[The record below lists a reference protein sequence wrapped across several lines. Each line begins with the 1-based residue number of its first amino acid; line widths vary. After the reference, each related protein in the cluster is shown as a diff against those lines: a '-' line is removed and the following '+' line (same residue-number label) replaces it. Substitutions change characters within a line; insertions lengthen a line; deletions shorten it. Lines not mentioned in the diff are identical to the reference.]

1 MEALGQ
7 WPAAWRDQLQCLFI
21 CLYVYTHVCVLV
33 CMHASSSRRTAVASS
48 FNTVRGEIRLFLL
61 TRSLTMQSFLEAE
74 PDDRARLWKQL
85 QAHVT
90 RLAGFFQFYSEKY
103 MQTRD
108 ARKKCNFGNLVK
120 ALFVIFLCCLGKVQI
135 VILY

>member
-1 MEALGQ
+1 
-7 WPAAWRDQLQCLFI
+7 
-21 CLYVYTHVCVLV
+21 
-33 CMHASSSRRTAVASS
+33 MHASSSRRNAVANS
-48 FNTVRGEIRLFLL
+48 FNTLGCEIRLFLL

-74 PDDRARLWKQL
+74 PDDRALLL
-85 QAHVT
+85 QKLTAHVA

-108 ARKKCNFGNLVK
+108 AQKKCNSGNLVK

>member
-1 MEALGQ
+1 
-7 WPAAWRDQLQCLFI
+7 
-21 CLYVYTHVCVLV
+21 
-33 CMHASSSRRTAVASS
+33 
-48 FNTVRGEIRLFLL
+48 
-61 TRSLTMQSFLEAE
+61 MQSFLAAE
-74 PDDRARLWKQL
+74 SDDRALLL
-85 QAHVT
+85 QKLSAHVA
-90 RLAGFFQFYSEKY
+90 RLAGFFQFYYEKY